1 MNGGVVVHSLW
12 AVVLAAIATV
22 CVAALGRGA
31 RGRRTVRGRLVTL
44 LGSHGPAA
52 GEAAEGEGRSRS
64 RSRRAVSGLDGRVAV
79 AAAVTVGIAGL
90 GLVWLVAG
98 VTGCVAGVAAACG
111 VWRWCRKAEEA
122 EGKVR
127 AEEVGRQLPLAADLL
142 AACLAAGAGPR
153 EAAEAVGGSL
163 GGPVGSRLAQAAAEV
178 RLGGDP
184 GTAWGRLGGLPGAAP
199 LAGCLERA
207 QATGVPAV
215 EPMAR
220 LAARLR
226 AAQGRSAAMRARRA
240 GVQATAP
247 LGLCFLPA
255 FLTVGVVPVVV
266 GLAEGL
272 MRGS

>member
-1 MNGGVVVHSLW
+1 MNGGVVHSLW
-12 AVVLAAIATV
+12 AVALAAIATV
-22 CVAALGRGA
+22 CVAALGSGA
-31 RGRRTVRGRLVTL
+31 RGRRSARGRLVSL
-44 LGSHGPAA
+44 LGSHGRA
-52 GEAAEGEGRSRS
+52 GVEMAGGETLGSEGRLPR
-64 RSRRAVSGLDGRVAV
+64 RTWRAVRGLDGRAAV
-79 AAAVTVGIAGL
+79 AVGIAGL
-90 GLVWLVAG
+90 VLVWLVAG
-98 VTGCVAGVAAACG
+98 VTGCVAGAAAAWG
-111 VWRWCRKAEEA
+111 VWRWRRKAEGA
-122 EGKVR
+122 EGEVR

-163 GGPVGSRLAQAAAEV
+163 GGPVGARLAQAAAEV

-184 GTAWGRLGGLPGAAP
+184 GTAWGRLGSLPGAAP

-226 AAQGRSAAMRARRA
+226 AAQGRTAAMRARRA

>member
-1 MNGGVVVHSLW
+1 M
-12 AVVLAAIATV
+12 
-22 CVAALGRGA
+22 
-31 RGRRTVRGRLVTL
+31 VR
-44 LGSHGPAA
+44 
-52 GEAAEGEGRSRS
+52 
-64 RSRRAVSGLDGRVAV
+64 GLDGRVAV
-79 AAAVTVGIAGL
+79 AVGIAGL
-90 GLVWLVAG
+90 VLVWLVAG
-98 VTGCVAGVAAACG
+98 VTGCVAGAAAAWG
-111 VWRWCRKAEEA
+111 VWRWRRKAEGA
-122 EGKVR
+122 EGEVR

-163 GGPVGSRLAQAAAEV
+163 GGPVGARLAQAAAEV

-184 GTAWGRLGGLPGAAP
+184 DTAWGRLGGLPGAAP

-226 AAQGRSAAMRARRA
+226 AAQGRTAAMRARRA

>member
-1 MNGGVVVHSLW
+1 MNGGVVHSLW
-12 AVVLAAIATV
+12 AVALAVIATV
-22 CVAALGRGA
+22 CVAALGSGA
-31 RGRRTVRGRLVTL
+31 RGRRSARGRLVSL
-44 LGSHGPAA
+44 LGSQGR
-52 GEAAEGEGRSRS
+52 AEGETAGGGTSGSEGRVRK
-64 RSRRAVSGLDGRVAV
+64 RTRRAVRGLDGRAAVAV
-79 AAAVTVGIAGL
+79 GFAGL
-90 GLVWLVAG
+90 VLVWLAAG
-98 VTGCVAGVAAACG
+98 VTGCVAGAAAAWG
-111 VWRWCRKAEEA
+111 AWRWRRKAEGA
-122 EGKVR
+122 EREVR

-163 GGPVGSRLAQAAAEV
+163 GGPVGARLAQAAAEV

-184 GTAWGRLGGLPGAAP
+184 GTAWGRLGSLPGAAP
-199 LAGCLERA
+199 LAGCLARA

-226 AAQGRSAAMRARRA
+226 AAQGRTAAMRARRA